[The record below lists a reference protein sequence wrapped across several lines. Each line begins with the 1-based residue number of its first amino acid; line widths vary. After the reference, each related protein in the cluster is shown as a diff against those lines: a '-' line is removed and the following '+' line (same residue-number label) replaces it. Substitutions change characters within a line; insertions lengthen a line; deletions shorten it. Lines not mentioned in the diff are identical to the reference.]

1 MGREIDRPS
10 SRGGDVEFDRAQS
23 ENPLRAGLRR
33 ELAAEPCCM
42 VIFGASGDLTRRKLV
57 PALYNLML
65 DRLLPSPFAVVGV
78 SRRKMSDDEFRASLR
93 EGVESYSRR
102 AFDENLWDDLSAGI
116 SFVPTEN
123 SVEGYRKLAEHLDR
137 LDREKGSGGNRL
149 FYVST
154 PPSAF
159 PGIVD
164 RLGEAGLNKPG
175 TGGNWARIVLEKPI
189 GRDLASARELNRIVG
204 RVFKEEDVFRID
216 HYLGKETVQNL
227 MVFRFANAIFEP
239 LWNQK
244 YVDHVQLTVA
254 ESIGVEGRGSYYEEA
269 GTTRDM
275 VQNHM
280 FQLLCLTAMEPPA
293 SLAPDAIR
301 DEKVKV
307 LEALRPVPLDQVNAG
322 TVRGQY
328 AEGVCGGK
336 RVPGYK
342 QEENVAADSSTETYV
357 ALRLFIDNW
366 RWGGVP
372 FYLRAAKRMPK
383 RVTEIALQFREVP
396 HRLFDQNVASNTLA
410 LRIQPD
416 EGINL
421 KVESKSPGPQMQIHP
436 VNMEFRYGTSFGL
449 EPPEAY
455 ERLILDAILGDS
467 TLFIRRDEVEASW
480 NYIDRLQQGWRE
492 RPAAEGLPEYTAGTW
507 GPAESDVLL
516 ARSGRTWRRI

>member
-1 MGREIDRPS
+1 
-10 SRGGDVEFDRAQS
+10 
-23 ENPLRAGLRR
+23 
-33 ELAAEPCCM
+33 
-42 VIFGASGDLTRRKLV
+42 
-57 PALYNLML
+57 
-65 DRLLPSPFAVVGV
+65 
-78 SRRKMSDDEFRASLR
+78 MS
-93 EGVESYSRR
+93 
-102 AFDENLWDDLSAGI
+102 
-116 SFVPTEN
+116 
-123 SVEGYRKLAEHLDR
+123 
-137 LDREKGSGGNRL
+137 GNRL

-159 PGIVD
+159 PGIVE
-164 RLGEAGLNKPG
+164 RLGNAGLNRPG
-175 TGGNWARIVLEKPI
+175 AGGNWARIVLEKPI
-189 GRDLASARELNRIVG
+189 GHDLESARELNRIVN
-204 RVFKEEDVFRID
+204 RVFDENDVFRID

-254 ESIGVEGRGSYYEEA
+254 ESIGVEGRGNYYEEA

-280 FQLLCLTAMEPPA
+280 FQLLCLTAMEAPV
-293 SLAPDAIR
+293 SLRPDAIR

-307 LEALRPVPLDQVNAG
+307 LEALRPVSVEQVDAT

-328 AEGVCGGK
+328 AEGVVGGRK
-336 RVPGYK
+336 VRGYK
-342 QEENVAADSSTETYV
+342 QEENVAPDSRTETYV
-357 ALRLFIDNW
+357 AIQLFIDNW

-396 HRLFDQNVASNTLA
+396 HRLFDQQVASNTLA

-421 KVESKSPGPQMQIHP
+421 MVESKSPGPQMLVHP
-436 VNMEFRYGTSFGL
+436 VSMDFRYGTSFGQQ
-449 EPPEAY
+449 PPEAY

-480 NYIDRLQQGWRE
+480 NYIDNLQRGWHQ
-492 RPAAEGLPEYTAGTW
+492 RPSSAGLPEYTAGSW

-516 ARSGRTWRRI
+516 ARGGRTWRRL